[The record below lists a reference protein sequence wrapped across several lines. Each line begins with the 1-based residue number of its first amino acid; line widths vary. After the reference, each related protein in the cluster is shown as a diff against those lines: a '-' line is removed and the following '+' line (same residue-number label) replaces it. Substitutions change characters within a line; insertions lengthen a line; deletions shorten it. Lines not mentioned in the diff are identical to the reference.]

1 MDAVIYIKRRKL
13 SSASPLSKI
22 LFSGLESPAMFPRAC
37 NADCVCHLR
46 IFQNYRRNL
55 ECVKSRFAQN
65 YKFLVTQVVSILGHN
80 AGDKCYILFST
91 LQPKFNEI
99 IQFYMLDL
107 SFFSFF
113 FFSSLFSIF
122 LSFISLF
129 VFGLPFFPDGYQS
142 YNKLQDFKH
151 GYSKNLFF
159 FFFDK

>member
-1 MDAVIYIKRRKL
+1 
-13 SSASPLSKI
+13 
-22 LFSGLESPAMFPRAC
+22 MFPRAC

-65 YKFLVTQVVSILGHN
+65 YKFLVTQVESILGHN

-107 SFFSFF
+107 SFFFF
-113 FFSSLFSIF
+113 FFLFRLSS
-122 LSFISLF
+122 
-129 VFGLPFFPDGYQS
+129 PFFFLLFPFLFLVYPFFLMGTSLIINYRILSMDIAKIFS
-142 YNKLQDFKH
+142 FFLFFLISNKDV
-151 GYSKNLFF
+151 YSKSYLVQKGKRQIK
-159 FFFDK
+159 DYRRE

>member
-1 MDAVIYIKRRKL
+1 
-13 SSASPLSKI
+13 
-22 LFSGLESPAMFPRAC
+22 MFPRAC

-107 SFFSFF
+107 SFFSSFF
-113 FFSSLFSIF
+113 FFRLSS
-122 LSFISLF
+122 
-129 VFGLPFFPDGYQS
+129 PFFFLLFPFLFLVYPFFLMGTSLIINYRILSMDIAKIFS
-142 YNKLQDFKH
+142 FF
-151 GYSKNLFF
+151 LFF
-159 FFFDK
+159 FLISNKDVYSKSYLVQKGKRQIKDYRRE